1 MPCSSVDLALY
12 FPLSN
17 SFCML
22 RSSPKR
28 ASCIRS
34 DSIGSFGGLDSRSL
48 SSTLS
53 SIFVGEVG
61 ALPESLRPGELSR
74 EGMSVEI
81 VAVAVER
88 CYGGGR
94 GMEDMFV
101 SLICRRQKDRS
112 GVLHDGI
119 LQLVVP
125 AAACATE
132 PRVISAFTNVA
143 ALPRQ
148 VILRPRYMC

>member
-1 MPCSSVDLALY
+1 M
-12 FPLSN
+12 
-17 SFCML
+17 
-22 RSSPKR
+22 
-28 ASCIRS
+28 
-34 DSIGSFGGLDSRSL
+34 
-48 SSTLS
+48 
-53 SIFVGEVG
+53 
-61 ALPESLRPGELSR
+61 
-74 EGMSVEI
+74 
-81 VAVAVER
+81 
-88 CYGGGR
+88 

-148 VILRPRYMC
+148 VILGTCATLPPSVLYTSLDLS

>member
-1 MPCSSVDLALY
+1 MPCSSIDLALY

-34 DSIGSFGGLDSRSL
+34 DSIGSFGGLDSKSL

-88 CYGGGR
+88 CYGGGM

-101 SLICRRQKDRS
+101 SLICSKAERQERCSSRWDTSAGRPS
-112 GVLHDGI
+112 GGLCHR
-119 LQLVVP
+119 
-125 AAACATE
+125 AA
-132 PRVISAFTNVA
+132 RH
-143 ALPRQ
+143 
-148 VILRPRYMC
+148 